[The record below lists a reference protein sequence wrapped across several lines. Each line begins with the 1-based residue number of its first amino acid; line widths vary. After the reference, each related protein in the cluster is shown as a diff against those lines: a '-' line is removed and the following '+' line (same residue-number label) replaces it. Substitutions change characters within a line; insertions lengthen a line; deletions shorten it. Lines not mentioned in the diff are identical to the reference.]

1 MSNLLACQMP
11 DVFRAIGVM
20 AGSLNGS
27 NCGTHPIAS
36 WAEHGDADTTV
47 NISGGI
53 RARDLFIQH
62 NGCDTTNT
70 QTAAMPD
77 GKTTCTIYNSCTSG
91 KYPVVWC
98 PIPGQG
104 HQIASWAGAGA
115 SWSFERE
122 MIKRTKARR
131 ATRDGAPNVRRTA
144 KSIPDIGRQPNRIED
159 MP

>member
-1 MSNLLACQMP
+1 M
-11 DVFRAIGVM
+11 
-20 AGSLNGS
+20 
-27 NCGTHPIAS
+27 
-36 WAEHGDADTTV
+36 TV

-53 RARDLFIQH
+53 TARDLFIQH

-104 HQIASWAGAGA
+104 HQIASWAGA
-115 SWSFERE
+115 E
-122 MIKRTKARR
+122 MSKFF
-131 ATRDGAPNVRRTA
+131 
-144 KSIPDIGRQPNRIED
+144 QQF
-159 MP
+159 